1 MTFPADDVRDI
12 YRRVEGKELV
22 VEVRS
27 QDREALAA
35 E

>member
-1 MTFPADDVRDI
+1 MFADDVRDI

-22 VEVRS
+22 VDVKREVTES
-27 QDREALAA
+27 LAQ